1 MRLHALMICAAV
13 LGLAAAPLHAGPVS
27 GVVQTDTRAGIVPA
41 TAVIYAQPLDAAP
54 PRRPVKA
61 SLRQRH
67 KTFLPHVIAVPAGS
81 TVAFPNDDTIFHN
94 VFSLSGPEPFDLGL
108 YRAGTSRERRLTQP
122 GTYRVFC
129 NIHPQMTA
137 IVFVVD
143 TPYVTT
149 ADASGR
155 YVLDLPPGRYRLTAV
170 SDRAEPVSIEVQST
184 AGASV
189 APDVRLDETR
199 WVTVQHKNKYG
210 QDYPA
215 AAYDR

>member
-1 MRLHALMICAAV
+1 
-13 LGLAAAPLHAGPVS
+13 
-27 GVVQTDTRAGIVPA
+27 
-41 TAVIYAQPLDAAP
+41 
-54 PRRPVKA
+54 
-61 SLRQRH
+61 
-67 KTFLPHVIAVPAGS
+67 
-81 TVAFPNDDTIFHN
+81 
-94 VFSLSGPEPFDLGL
+94 
-108 YRAGTSRERRLTQP
+108 
-122 GTYRVFC
+122 
-129 NIHPQMTA
+129 MTA

-149 ADASGR
+149 TDASGR

-170 SDRAEPVSIEVQST
+170 SDRAESVSIEVQST